1 MKLHEC
7 CSRLVPRRYM
17 SGGNSTW
24 TGQPSVFILHFF
36 AIRNNL
42 IMYATSNT
50 ILSPPSSNNNNFSGG
65 DEANTDYIDRNQNN
79 SRQERA
85 PSQLFTSDDLL
96 IDDTLPILE
105 RVVKYS
111 TAQMALQRSVHVRML
126 GETANIAGSEASIER
141 LVPLLTKLS
150 VDAEAVIRRDL
161 AFQLYDIA
169 EACCVVKRSKDVKI
183 SKING
188 EINNIDETTDNGSN
202 IEETEIYVKG
212 YQCVLHD
219 ILPVIASLLADTESM
234 EVRSAASEALVSVAS
249 LLELDDL
256 ASHIL
261 TIVIQLAGNDTVEEL
276 RITGA
281 ELLNM
286 LSPILCKEEVCGQFI
301 TPTVQNLAEDGAFRV
316 RMAVARHI
324 TNIFRTS
331 STADI
336 TEKLLPAFFN
346 LTEDEIWGVRKACAE
361 SLWQIAQVLPEE
373 LRISQNSI
381 GKRKPT
387 LTKVYRRFV
396 TSDPSKWVRN
406 TAFQYLGQFLT
417 VMGGGCEGMKV
428 EYENG
433 TMTSIEFNTK
443 EIVIVN
449 GKTKVQQ
456 NGKNKSSKSPTNSQK
471 IKSNDS
477 ASSNN
482 NDNNNNN
489 NNRQDEK
496 NNDIVHTN
504 TTNNNNFEVGNNN
517 LNVKNETIIKSLSP
531 LSHVRNRSNKKN
543 ANIVD
548 ENLLSVY
555 QSMAYPDS
563 SDRMSPPLERMLPT
577 LANFRKNDNRKLD
590 FGNNRRDSSGNSVGN
605 GINSDGNDLYNRQR
619 SSSMDFEGSTN
630 TSDPYPDPDDLAM
643 FCAYSLPGVAYVLGP
658 DKWEKSLRHVFL
670 TLVENPQA
678 RVRRTLAYSLHRL
691 AQILGP
697 VKSEKELLNAFD
709 TLLHDIDEVRVGVV
723 ENLAT
728 FLQALDNPCR
738 ESFLVVMSEI
748 LEGVGRRNWRFR
760 LLLAN
765 QLGTFG
771 TLFSPPATV
780 SVIQS
785 LTFKMLNDPVANVRR
800 AGALCVGTIANR
812 LDGEFDW
819 RDTFIERLVN
829 ELGKAASYH
838 LRLLFVEVCIILKR
852 EMIKTDVFETLCRE
866 TLMNI
871 KDDPVSNVRETYER
885 ATRNGLL

>member
-1 MKLHEC
+1 MHIIQIHNYITKPYFYTFGVYFYQSLYNMA
-7 CSRLVPRRYM
+7 SLANNA
-17 SGGNSTW
+17 SANGNE
-24 TGQPSVFILHFF
+24 VF
-36 AIRNNL
+36 
-42 IMYATSNT
+42 
-50 ILSPPSSNNNNFSGG
+50 SPPPNNNNNNG
-65 DEANTDYIDRNQNN
+65 DNDIDAVNNIIARNTRDTTP
-79 SRQERA
+79 RQERA
-85 PSQLFTSDDLL
+85 PSQPITSDDLL

-126 GETANIAGSEASIER
+126 GETAKIAGSEASIER
-141 LVPLLTKLS
+141 LVPLLTELS
-150 VDAEAVIRRDL
+150 VDVEAVIRRDL
-161 AFQLYDIA
+161 AFQLYDIS
-169 EACCVVKRSKDVKI
+169 EACCVVSKDDQMI
-183 SKING
+183 SN
-188 EINNIDETTDNGSN
+188 EDINNNNN
-202 IEETEIYVKG
+202 INNKYRTEVEEEKEIYIKG

-219 ILPVIASLLADTESM
+219 ILPVIAKLLADTVSV

-301 TPTVQNLAEDGAFRV
+301 TPTVQNLAEDGSFRV

-324 TNIFRTS
+324 ANIFRTS
-331 STADI
+331 SHEDI
-336 TEKLLPAFFN
+336 TERLLPAFFN

-373 LRISQNSI
+373 LRISQNLI
-381 GKRKPT
+381 GKRKQT

-417 VMGGGCEGMKV
+417 VMGGGCEGMTIG
-428 EYENG
+428 YENG
-433 TMTSIEFNTK
+433 TITSIEFNTK
-443 EIVIVN
+443 EIIIVN
-449 GKTKVQQ
+449 GKETDSSRTS
-456 NGKNKSSKSPTNSQK
+456 KSSKSPS
-471 IKSNDS
+471 KSPKNK
-477 ASSNN
+477 NN
-482 NDNNNNN
+482 NDNSSNNENKKK
-489 NNRQDEK
+489 K
-496 NNDIVHTN
+496 NESDSKN
-504 TTNNNNFEVGNNN
+504 EQQQQKPE
-517 LNVKNETIIKSLSP
+517 NVNIKNETIIKSLSP
-531 LSHVRNRSNKKN
+531 LSHHQNRSNKRN
-543 ANIVD
+543 ANIID

-577 LANFRKNDNRKLD
+577 LGNFRKADNHKLE
-590 FGNNRRDSSGNSVGN
+590 FGNGRDGSSNAGNT
-605 GINSDGNDLYNRQR
+605 SDGNEFYNRQR
-619 SSSMDFEGSTN
+619 SSSMEFEGSAS
-630 TSDPYPDPDDLAM
+630 TSDPHPDPDDLAM

-670 TLVENPQA
+670 TLVENPQQ

-709 TLLHDIDEVRVGVV
+709 TLLHDVDEVRVGVV

-829 ELGKAASYH
+829 ELGKAETYH
-838 LRLLFVEVCIILKR
+838 LRLLFVEVCVILKR
-852 EMIKTDVFETLCRE
+852 EMVKKDVFETLCRE
-866 TLMNI
+866 TLTKL

-885 ATRNGLL
+885 AIRNGSL